1 MTASL
6 PTIQGYQPIPL
17 PAGIYAPIPT
27 AFIED
32 TEDLDLETTVRHAI
46 RIAKAGVGIVT
57 CGSTGEATS
66 MSSNERAQVCLAIRT
81 AFQQQGLQTPIVAGT
96 GGGSL
101 RETVS
106 MCKDAKKSGADA
118 VIVISPSYF
127 GANLQ
132 ADRQGLIN
140 FFHSVAD
147 QSPLPVMVY
156 NFPAVTNGID
166 MDSELLEQISQHP
179 NICGAKLTCA
189 GVGKLGRLAN
199 STSVKQVKRST
210 PFHAAPGFG
219 DIIFPCMMIGA
230 TLAIV
235 GTANVVPRLCAQH
248 FNDIVQFQQSPSKE
262 LLNQIQT
269 DQDIISRFDRAT
281 SKTGIVGTKW
291 MLERFY
297 YKQGAPRLPLRKLNI
312 DFASMQEA
320 VTPALQRERQLEQ
333 EQGITQDPIQ
343 MK

>member
-1 MTASL
+1 M
-6 PTIQGYQPIPL
+6 PTVQGYKPIPL

-27 AFIED
+27 AFIEN
-32 TEDLDLETTVRHAI
+32 TEDLDLKATVRHAI
-46 RIAKAGVGIVT
+46 RLAKAGAGLVT
-57 CGSTGEATS
+57 CGSTGEATA
-66 MSSNERAQVCLAIRT
+66 MSPKERAQICSEIRT
-81 AFQQQGLQTPIVAGT
+81 ALQKEGLQTPIIAGT

-106 MCKDAKKSGADA
+106 MCKDAQKSGADA

-127 GANLQ
+127 GANLHS
-132 ADRQGLIN
+132 DRQALLN

-166 MDSELLEQISQHP
+166 MDSELLEQIAQHS

-199 STSVKQVKRST
+199 STSAKQVKRST

-235 GTANVVPRLCAQH
+235 GTANVVPRLCVQH
-248 FNDIVQFQQSPSKE
+248 FKDIIQFQQSPTKE
-262 LLNQIQT
+262 LLNRIQT

-297 YKQGAPRLPLRKLNI
+297 YPQGAPRLPLRKLDI
-312 DFASMQEA
+312 DFETMQEA
-320 VTPALQRERQLEQ
+320 VMPALQKERQLEQ
-333 EQGITQDPIQ
+333 EQGVTQDAIQ